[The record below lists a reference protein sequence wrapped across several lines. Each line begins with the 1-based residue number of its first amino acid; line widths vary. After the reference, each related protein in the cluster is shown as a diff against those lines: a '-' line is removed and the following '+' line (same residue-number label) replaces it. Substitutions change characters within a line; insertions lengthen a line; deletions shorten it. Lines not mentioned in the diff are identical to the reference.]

1 MSAWRWSVGS
11 GSSKVTALEL
21 PHRRNGLYLR
31 WRARG
36 NWAVQSLQLT
46 CRTATGRLIKA
57 ACEAAQTAARA
68 KSRELAEAAA
78 ALPVPGEP
86 VTLAQAEALAFHPDR
101 GRWTRET
108 ANGKELARALAL
120 AAEHW
125 GPRRRWH
132 ELTRADWRSLW
143 RWRLRA
149 LQAAGHRGYRGSE
162 LLVQHVAT
170 VADWLVEEGH
180 VLRVQGPERKW
191 REQLAADYLRA
202 MDALPEAH
210 RPRHTLDE
218 MRRILEAAQH
228 GDPRF
233 ALLMALG
240 AELRLGQ
247 VVRCRR
253 SDLDLERGTLRVRGR
268 GTKGGTTVQ
277 LTGGQLVAVINA
289 LHGYLH
295 RLEGLSPVEGMSLE
309 QGSNV
314 CDYPLFPQGPLP
326 GGRKGQGVA
335 DPERHMRVNPVN
347 RRWVLAQFRRAEAL
361 AGVPH
366 VPGRGAYGVKRAAV
380 DAVKSMGISREGLKA
395 HGGWASTEIPDR
407 IYADGEAVYAREEAA
422 RLRARI
428 RGEPEPPA

>member
-1 MSAWRWSVGS
+1 VSAWRWSVGS

-46 CRTATGRLIKA
+46 CRTATGRLTKA
-57 ACEAAQTAARA
+57 ACEAAQAATRA

-101 GRWTRET
+101 GRW
-108 ANGKELARALAL
+108 
-120 AAEHW
+120 
-125 GPRRRWH
+125 
-132 ELTRADWRSLW
+132 
-143 RWRLRA
+143 
-149 LQAAGHRGYRGSE
+149 
-162 LLVQHVAT
+162 
-170 VADWLVEEGH
+170 
-180 VLRVQGPERKW
+180 
-191 REQLAADYLRA
+191 
-202 MDALPEAH
+202 
-210 RPRHTLDE
+210 
-218 MRRILEAAQH
+218 
-228 GDPRF
+228 
-233 ALLMALG
+233 
-240 AELRLGQ
+240 
-247 VVRCRR
+247 
-253 SDLDLERGTLRVRGR
+253 
-268 GTKGGTTVQ
+268 TKGGTTVQ

-326 GGRKGQGVA
+326 GGRKGHGVA

-347 RRWVLAQFRRAEAL
+347 RRWVLAQFRRAEAR

-366 VPGRGAYGVKRAAV
+366 V
-380 DAVKSMGISREGLKA
+380 SR
-395 HGGWASTEIPDR
+395 
-407 IYADGEAVYAREEAA
+407 
-422 RLRARI
+422 RLR
-428 RGEPEPPA
+428 PPIVSDFRPLRKQTRKH